1 MKDDKKLN
9 KKTHKNTNDSTFIQ
23 DIRLY
28 EGCRS
33 DYNTKWHI
41 RKLSS
46 KVRKLNG
53 DIGKIRKKVFK
64 LIHCVRC

>member
-23 DIRLY
+23 GIRLY

-33 DYNTKWHI
+33 DYNIKSDQITI
-41 RKLSS
+41 QNR
-46 KVRKLNG
+46 
-53 DIGKIRKKVFK
+53 I
-64 LIHCVRC
+64 